1 MADERYKDITVRMLL
16 NHSSGILGTL
26 MFSTMTYGIPST
38 RYHDSLLPQL
48 AKQRLK
54 ADPGEFSVYCNDG
67 FSLAEIIVER
77 VSGMSFSEFV
87 RQRITESVGMTN
99 TKTPQDDFDRTRMA
113 RTFFQGE
120 ITPYDNC
127 NAIGLGGVYSTA
139 EDLCKLAQAYMDDPG
154 SVAAAELLSDE
165 MRTAS
170 MQKEYLRGIWPEPGE
185 GVIGYGL
192 GWDSVGPNFF
202 SEYGIQ
208 ALFKGGDTV
217 LYHSLLM
224 VLPEHNMAFA
234 VVMSSGSSIMY
245 GLPMA
250 QSVLSQ
256 ALLAEGKIKE
266 IFPLQDLRAPVASE
280 VPIELMEYAGLYANN
295 SVVSEIAISPDGK
308 ATVTP
313 LSTADIPSE
322 IYYYTSDGEFVSE
335 AGDKRITFVK
345 ESNGKTY
352 TRLVQTFSL
361 PGLGQVVMTGYDMQ
375 RIEAN
380 VVDDAVQKAWDL
392 RNGTRYYVLNEIPT
406 SQDYTAPDMVSIMIT
421 TSEELPGYVDTC
433 RILDANH
440 AIQDTTIPVMSGRDS
455 IDLEVAVVDGK
466 EYLLISA
473 GGVYLR
479 ESDLEELEAGENV
492 ACTIQADGYARWFT
506 INEQVAG
513 KTMTVILPEGG
524 SFAVYDA
531 EGLYVH
537 FSVVNGNQPVQLP
550 KNGKVVFV
558 GESPGDR
565 FIISIKE

>member
-1 MADERYKDITVRMLL
+1 MDRLLSLLIILLLAFQGVALAKQDPYAEVRELASELAYILVSDYDIPSAEYALISNGEIVISGLALSKNENGSDAASMSNQTIYGIGSVSKMFATTAVLLLVDDGKLDLDEPVATYIPEFKMADERYKDITVRMLL

-208 ALFKGGDTV
+208 ALLT
-217 LYHSLLM
+217 
-224 VLPEHNMAFA
+224 
-234 VVMSSGSSIMY
+234 
-245 GLPMA
+245 
-250 QSVLSQ
+250 
-256 ALLAEGKIKE
+256 
-266 IFPLQDLRAPVASE
+266 
-280 VPIELMEYAGLYANN
+280 
-295 SVVSEIAISPDGK
+295 
-308 ATVTP
+308 
-313 LSTADIPSE
+313 
-322 IYYYTSDGEFVSE
+322 
-335 AGDKRITFVK
+335 
-345 ESNGKTY
+345 
-352 TRLVQTFSL
+352 
-361 PGLGQVVMTGYDMQ
+361 GLGFGWPQLLQ
-375 RIEAN
+375 RIRHTGPFQRRRHSS
-380 VVDDAVQKAWDL
+380 V
-392 RNGTRYYVLNEIPT
+392 
-406 SQDYTAPDMVSIMIT
+406 SQFT
-421 TSEELPGYVDTC
+421 
-433 RILDANH
+433 
-440 AIQDTTIPVMSGRDS
+440 
-455 IDLEVAVVDGK
+455 DGP
-466 EYLLISA
+466 A
-473 GGVYLR
+473 
-479 ESDLEELEAGENV
+479 
-492 ACTIQADGYARWFT
+492 
-506 INEQVAG
+506 
-513 KTMTVILPEGG
+513 
-524 SFAVYDA
+524 
-531 EGLYVH
+531 
-537 FSVVNGNQPVQLP
+537 
-550 KNGKVVFV
+550 
-558 GESPGDR
+558 
-565 FIISIKE
+565 

>member
-280 VPIELMEYAGLYANN
+280 VPIEAHGVCRPLRQQLR
-295 SVVSEIAISPDGK
+295 GK
-308 ATVTP
+308 RDSNQP
-313 LSTADIPSE
+313 GWQSH
-322 IYYYTSDGEFVSE
+322 
-335 AGDKRITFVK
+335 GDTFV
-345 ESNGKTY
+345 
-352 TRLVQTFSL
+352 
-361 PGLGQVVMTGYDMQ
+361 Q
-375 RIEAN
+375 RRHT
-380 VVDDAVQKAWDL
+380 QRDL
-392 RNGTRYYVLNEIPT
+392 L
-406 SQDYTAPDMVSIMIT
+406 
-421 TSEELPGYVDTC
+421 
-433 RILDANH
+433 
-440 AIQDTTIPVMSGRDS
+440 
-455 IDLEVAVVDGK
+455 
-466 EYLLISA
+466 
-473 GGVYLR
+473 
-479 ESDLEELEAGENV
+479 
-492 ACTIQADGYARWFT
+492 
-506 INEQVAG
+506 
-513 KTMTVILPEGG
+513 
-524 SFAVYDA
+524 
-531 EGLYVH
+531 LYV
-537 FSVVNGNQPVQLP
+537 GW
-550 KNGKVVFV
+550 
-558 GESPGDR
+558 R
-565 FIISIKE
+565 FCE